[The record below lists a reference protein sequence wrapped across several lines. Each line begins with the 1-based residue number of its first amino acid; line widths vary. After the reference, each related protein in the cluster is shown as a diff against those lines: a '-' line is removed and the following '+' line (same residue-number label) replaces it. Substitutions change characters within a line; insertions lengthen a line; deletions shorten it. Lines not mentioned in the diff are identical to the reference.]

1 MQTEKQ
7 IPPKPDRKLSPG
19 LAWQYDQTV
28 NDWVIAN
35 TPVTPGMIQS
45 ANEYFSLDLSNL
57 KKAPALTVINMPKE
71 TCNRVKHL
79 FALSNL
85 STEPVS
91 EQILADNH
99 VKLGLP
105 LYKDDMLIL
114 IENEQ

>member
-7 IPPKPDRKLSPG
+7 IPQKPDRKLSKG
-19 LAWQYDQTV
+19 LSWQHDPIV

-57 KKAPALTVINMPKE
+57 KKAPVLTAINMSKE
-71 TCNRVKHL
+71 TCDKVKHL
-79 FALSNL
+79 FTLSNL

-91 EQILADNH
+91 EQILTDNR

-105 LYKDDMLIL
+105 LYEEIGRASCR
-114 IENEQ
+114 ERV